1 MIRRVHIVKRL
12 GSSSAQR
19 AFKLI
24 SFSPKS
30 TGHAL
35 EDDIIYNELRVF
47 KNGASNFL
55 KIKYIKKK
63 LKFSF
68 CLKMKKNVDYNLL
81 FDIEKSLY

>member
-1 MIRRVHIVKRL
+1 MIRREHIVKRL
-12 GSSSAQR
+12 EGAAAHTQR

-55 KIKYIKKK
+55 KIKYIKK
-63 LKFSF
+63 
-68 CLKMKKNVDYNLL
+68 D
-81 FDIEKSLY
+81 